1 MKGIHIVATGRA
13 IPKKILTNDDMS
25 KIVETSD
32 EWITE
37 RTGIK
42 QRHICEEETCK
53 SLAVDAAKKAI
64 EEAIE
69 REGLELKDI
78 GVVVVATATS
88 TYAFPSTACLV
99 QKELGLEKD
108 TMSFDISAACSGF
121 IYGIEVCRG
130 LLCGSQKKYALLI
143 GSEQLSRIVDFT
155 DRSSCILFGDGAGA
169 AVLRLD
175 DSLYAHK
182 AWSNG
187 NDEVL
192 YCPGVGIDGAK
203 LKMDGQEVFKF
214 AVRALRQ
221 GMEEVMAEAGVGIED
236 VDYVVCHQANRRII
250 EHVMKKYPGQEE
262 KFYINI
268 DEYANTS
275 AASIPI
281 ALDEMREK
289 SLLKEGMK
297 IVTVGFGAG
306 LTWSGAFLTI

>member
-53 SLAVDAAKKAI
+53 SLAVNAAKKAI

-69 REGLELKDI
+69 KEGLELKDI

-99 QKELGLEKD
+99 QKELGLGKD

-121 IYGIEVCRG
+121 IYGLEVCRG
-130 LLCGSQKKYALLI
+130 LLHGSQKKYALLI
-143 GSEQLSRIVDFT
+143 GAEQISRILDFT

-169 AVLRLD
+169 AVLRTD

-214 AVRALRQ
+214 AVRALKQ
-221 GMEEVMAEAGVGIED
+221 GMEEVMEEAELTMED

-268 DEYANTS
+268 DKYANTS

-289 SLLKEGMK
+289 GLLKEGMK

-306 LTWSGAFLTI
+306 LTWSGAVLTI